1 MGNDFS
7 SSLCNQSNRCWQCE
21 KTPWTTAHLADRVV
35 RIYGF
40 FFRMYLTPGDGPTS
54 LLVVSKIQNP
64 KYPGKLTLLKEN
76 TGSLTLVRTAT
87 DPTTEKV
94 LGFGLAGGSRPDSES
109 SSISGPSGAA
119 EAAAFWVA
127 GCDSPEISVLG
138 CLTPDLAMAVGVG
151 SFSIG
156 VGITRKIQIK

>member
-1 MGNDFS
+1 MILAAACAINRTGAGNVKKLLELLPTWLTESLGSTNS
-7 SSLCNQSNRCWQCE
+7 SSGCIWR
-21 KTPWTTAHLADRVV
+21 LA
-35 RIYGF
+35 
-40 FFRMYLTPGDGPTS
+40 MA
-54 LLVVSKIQNP
+54 LLPYWLSAKIQNP
-64 KYPGKLTLLKEN
+64 KYPGELTLLKEN

-119 EAAAFWVA
+119 EAAAFCVA
-127 GCDSPEISVLG
+127 GCNSPKMSVLS